1 MKKSVVKLNE
11 SALRQIVAES
21 VKKVL
26 KEYAE
31 GNEMSPIPGENYD
44 PTASSLLE
52 DIVSTTQHLDECRGK
67 AERCLINGDV
77 KNARE
82 LLREIGYDADV
93 ILDRAKDLKG
103 FIEMSTENG
112 DDVDNI

>member
-1 MKKSVVKLNE
+1 MKKNVVKLNE
-11 SALRQIVAES
+11 NTLRRIVAES

-26 KEYAE
+26 KEE
-31 GNEMSPIPGENYD
+31 GNEMSPIPGENYN

-93 ILDRAKDLKG
+93 ILDRAPELKG
-103 FIEMSTENG
+103 FIEMFTENG
-112 DDVDNI
+112 DDVDNV